1 MAKNG
6 TINQT
11 KFSTINTGTV
21 ITKQHTY
28 EIRNAINSLINYGAN
43 VDNCG
48 NCTVSCQTCQT
59 CQKCQGNDCN
69 CDCNCDCGDDGN
81 C

>member
-11 KFSTINTGTV
+11 KFTSISSGEV

-28 EIRNAINSLINYGAN
+28 EIRNAINALITYGAN

-48 NCTVSCQTCQT
+48 NCTVYCQTCQA
-59 CQKCQGNDCN
+59 CQRQCRRPN
-69 CDCNCDCGDDGN
+69 CNCDCGDDGSSN
-81 C
+81 